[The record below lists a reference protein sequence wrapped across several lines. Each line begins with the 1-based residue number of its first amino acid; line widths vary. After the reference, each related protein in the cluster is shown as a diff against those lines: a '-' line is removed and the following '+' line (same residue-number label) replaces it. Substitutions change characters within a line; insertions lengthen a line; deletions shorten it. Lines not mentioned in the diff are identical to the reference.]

1 MKINFGRRFIGKGVH
16 VAGCPYSCCKD
27 EPEVVLGDPE
37 RRLHLSNNDQLWI
50 ATKPIY
56 VYTHSGPRR
65 PHGRYTNILGTGND
79 AETAERMSAVTV
91 HSLFDEPLSE
101 SWEKY
106 QNSIW
111 MYGCPR
117 HLVLPA
123 TERLRRQLLAAL
135 DDGMPFHRWS
145 GYGFDFAVMPNIDGF
160 LGWINDSNGPKEC
173 ACTIERALK
182 MVQSGVV
189 GYAEGIGS
197 RPTVSGILKRIT
209 NRIGGIFK

>member
-1 MKINFGRRFIGKGVH
+1 MDYGFRHMN
-16 VAGCPYSCCKD
+16 
-27 EPEVVLGDPE
+27 EPEVVLGDHE

-50 ATKPIY
+50 ATKHIHD
-56 VYTHSGPRR
+56 YTRPRPR
-65 PHGRYTNILGTGND
+65 GPHGRYTNILGTGND
-79 AETAERMSAVTV
+79 AETAERMSAVTE

-111 MYGCPR
+111 MYGCPS

-123 TERLRRQLLAAL
+123 TEQLRRQLLAAL
-135 DDGMPFHRWS
+135 DDGMPFDRWS
-145 GYGFDFAVMPNIDGF
+145 GYSFEFAVMPNIDGC
-160 LGWINDSNGPKEC
+160 LEWIYDSNGPKEC
-173 ACTIERALK
+173 ACTIEQALK
-182 MVQSGVV
+182 MIQSGVV

-197 RPTVSGILKRIT
+197 MPTVSGILKRIT